1 MIETKP
7 TVNSL
12 VLYKIRAARV
22 VAVDDKIE
30 IELEGGKSKRVRPK
44 DLTLLHPGP
53 LHCLTDLTPRNGET
67 LEAWELLTG
76 GETDLREL
84 AELIFDDYTPATAWA
99 AWQLVAEGLYFEGSP
114 QHVRA
119 REPEQV
125 AQDQAAQAAKEAE
138 QKAWEG
144 FLQRLER
151 GSLAEEDRDRL
162 REVEMLALGQRE
174 NSRILRQLGHQ
185 ESRENAHR
193 LLIKVGYWERA
204 FNPYP
209 GRIGLP
215 LQDPA
220 VELPELPKEARHDFT
235 GLPAFAIDDQD
246 NQDPDDAL
254 SLDGE
259 RIWVHVADVAA
270 LVPPGSGADLEARA
284 RGANLYLPERIVP
297 MLPPAL
303 TERLGLGLHPVSPA
317 LSVGFRLNADGMLE
331 DVELTASL
339 VRVQRLS
346 YDEVD
351 QRLNEAPFRQ
361 LSALG
366 RRFRQRRQAAGAI
379 GLNLPEVM
387 VRVHDEKVV
396 VRPLPRLNSRE
407 MVTDC
412 MLMAGEA
419 VAGFAEDRGLAI
431 PFAGQPAPEAKDCPA
446 DLAGMYAFRR
456 QLKPSKL
463 STQPEPHAG
472 LGSGALYAG
481 HESVTALFGP
491 AGAPAAQG
499 LSGRPAAPGGR
510 RAFPTPGGGG
520 DCRGRSTPGR
530 AVVQPALEAGL
541 PAAEPGLAWGRR
553 GGGAQRRSRRGAD
566 PRTGPGGSD
575 AACERSQPQRPTTVG
590 VARGRPA
597 GSDGSVQGPRLRRG
611 EKFSRVAGE
620 SLRISFYTCLGTRAP
635 PVSAR
640 LEKWARP

>member
-12 VLYKIRAARV
+12 VLYKIRPARV

-30 IELEGGKSKRVRPK
+30 IELAEGKNKRVRPK
-44 DLTLLHPGP
+44 DLSLLHPGP
-53 LHCLTDLTPRNGET
+53 LHRLTDLTPRSGEIQ
-67 LEAWELLTG
+67 EAWELLTG
-76 GETDLREL
+76 SETDLQEL

-99 AWQLVAEGLYFEGSP
+99 AWELVAEGLYFEGSP
-114 QHVRA
+114 QQVRA
-119 REPEQV
+119 REAEQV
-125 AQDQAAQAAKEAE
+125 AADQAAQAAKEAE
-138 QKAWEG
+138 QQAWEG
-144 FLQRLER
+144 FLQRLDR
-151 GSLAEEDRDRL
+151 GSLVEQDRDRL

-193 LLIKVGYWERA
+193 LLVSVGYWERA

-220 VELPELPKEARHDFT
+220 IELPELPEEARRDLT

-254 SLDGE
+254 SLDGD

-270 LVPPGSGADLEARA
+270 LVPPGSNADLEARA

-297 MLPPAL
+297 MLPPRL
-303 TERLGLGLHPVSPA
+303 TERLGLGLHPESPA
-317 LSVGFRLNADGMLE
+317 LSVSFRLDADGTPQ
-331 DVELTASL
+331 DVELTASR

-351 QRLNEAPFRQ
+351 QLLDEAPFRQ
-361 LSALG
+361 MSELG

-379 GLNLPEVM
+379 GLELPEVM
-387 VRVHDEKVV
+387 VRVRDGKVV
-396 VRPLPRLNSRE
+396 VRPLPRLGSRE

-419 VAGFAEDRGLAI
+419 VARFAEERGLAV
-431 PFAGQPAPEAKDCPA
+431 PFAGQPAPETRHCPD

-456 QLKPSKL
+456 QLKPSQL

-472 LGSGALYAG
+472 LGLARYTRATSPLRRYSDLLAHQQLRAWLAG
-481 HESVTALFGP
+481 RTPLGTDELSQRLAVSET
-491 AGAPAAQG
+491 AGAG
-499 LSGRPAAPGGR
+499 VR
-510 RAFPTPGGGG
+510 RAERLSNQHWKLVYLQQNPDWRG
-520 DCRGRSTPGR
+520 DGVVVDLNDGRG
-530 AVVQPALEAGL
+530 VVLIPELALETRVRFPSGVSLNDQKRLILREVDL
-541 PAAEPGLAWGRR
+541 PDL
-553 GGGAQRRSRRGAD
+553 
-566 PRTGPGGSD
+566 
-575 AACERSQPQRPTTVG
+575 TV
-590 VARGRPA
+590 R
-597 GSDGSVQGPRLRRG
+597 
-611 EKFSRVAGE
+611 FRV
-620 SLRISFYTCLGTRAP
+620 RD
-635 PVSAR
+635 
-640 LEKWARP
+640 